1 MAHEAFR
8 VEWQLGPHRSEAQEA
23 LTKDGLSLE
32 QRQSRGRTMT
42 KARELLLQFGR
53 VQVSK
58 NFHRID
64 ACFRMV
70 C

>member
-32 QRQSRGRTMT
+32 QEQSRGRTMT
-42 KARELLLQFGR
+42 KARCNNPLGLSVMGSNL
-53 VQVSK
+53 
-58 NFHRID
+58 
-64 ACFRMV
+64 MLMP
-70 C
+70 

>member
-32 QRQSRGRTMT
+32 QEQSRGRTMT
-42 KARELLLQFGR
+42 KARCNNPLGLSVMG
-53 VQVSK
+53 
-58 NFHRID
+58 
-64 ACFRMV
+64 
-70 C
+70 

>member
-32 QRQSRGRTMT
+32 QRQSRGG
-42 KARELLLQFGR
+42 L
-53 VQVSK
+53 
-58 NFHRID
+58 
-64 ACFRMV
+64 
-70 C
+70 